1 VAFLIPLIFIYNPAL
16 LLNGTLVEIISLVLV
31 LLIAVVFLS
40 AALTGYFFT
49 ILSLFQRTIM
59 AAAAIGAF
67 VFCAHPDLVGRPVT
81 LAAATLAI
89 VGFFVWLFLR
99 SRATDPVTDN
109 T

>member
-1 VAFLIPLIFIYNPAL
+1 MIFIYNPAL

-49 ILSLFQRTIM
+49 ILSLFQRVIM
-59 AAAAIGAF
+59 AAAAAGAF
-67 VFCAHPDLVGRPVT
+67 VFCAHPDLVGRPMT

-89 VGFFVWLFLR
+89 FGFFVWLFLR
-99 SRATDPVTDN
+99 SRTTDPVTDN